1 MTHPNAQPNA
11 LKQAILFTLF
21 SLTAAVVEAVSY
33 VACLYLARLD
43 FVVDLFNLPA
53 NWWTSAPDAAQA
65 AAAGSVA
72 AWSQGIS
79 LFLSVVWNFS
89 INRKFTFKS
98 ANNIPIAMLK
108 VALFYVAFIPASS
121 WWTGVL
127 VGLGWNEAV
136 VKIGTML
143 VNFVGE
149 FLWWKFVV
157 FREPK
162 TKN

>member
-1 MTHPNAQPNA
+1 MSEKNTA

-21 SLTAAVVEAVSY
+21 SLTAAVVEVISFAL
-33 VACLYLARLD
+33 CLWLAKTG
-43 FVVDLFNLPA
+43 FIIDLFGLPE
-53 NWWTSAPDAAQA
+53 NWWTANPNATQQA
-65 AAAGSVA
+65 AAATVA

-108 VALFYVAFIPASS
+108 VALFYVFFIPASS
-121 WWTGVL
+121 WWTGIFVSM
-127 VGLGWNEAV
+127 GWNEAV
-136 VKIGTML
+136 VKVGTMI
-143 VNFVGE
+143 VNFIGE
-149 FLWWKFVV
+149 FLWWKFIV

-162 TKN
+162 QK